1 MRGAREI
8 ETEEPLSR
16 RKDPA
21 ETPSRNA
28 AGTPG
33 ALPSREEVVAF
44 IRSQPGKVGKREIA
58 RAFGISGGDKIWL
71 KQLIRDLEEEGLVDR
86 RRKSLFKA
94 GGLPPMTLADIVAR
108 DPDGELIA
116 TPAEWDADTLGKPPK
131 ILIQASRRPK
141 PGQPAPGLNDRV
153 LVRVQETGD
162 PEGPPYAGRVV
173 KVLEKS
179 RAQVLGVFRPLPNG
193 GGRLVPVDKKGQGQE
208 IAIRPGDEGDAR
220 EGDLVSATLTSS
232 PRAIVPMAKV
242 RERLGSVKSEKA
254 VSLIALVAHGI
265 PHVFPK
271 AVLDEAAET
280 DPVRLDTEGREDWR
294 DLPLITIDPAD
305 AKDHDDAVHA
315 APDPDPNNVGGHVL
329 TIAIADVAAYV
340 RPGSAMD
347 REAVERGNSVYFPDR
362 VVPMLPERISND
374 LCSLRPHEDRPALAV
389 RITVG
394 KDGRK
399 IRHSF
404 HRIAMRSAA
413 KLAYA
418 QAQAAIDGAPDEV
431 TGPLLEP
438 VLRPL
443 WEAYA
448 CVLKAREARDPLA
461 LDLPERKILLKPDG
475 TVDRVL
481 TPERLDAHKLIEE
494 FMILANVAAAEAL
507 ERAKIPFVYRAHDE
521 PSLEKMHALG
531 EVLASIAIKLPKSGP
546 VRATLFNR
554 ILKAVD
560 GMEHQTF
567 INEVVLR
574 TQAQAEYTAENYG
587 HFGLNLRRYAH
598 FTSPIRRYADL
609 IVHRALIRAHG
620 LGSGGLPAEVSAGDL
635 AEIAAKISV
644 AERRA
649 MVAERETIDRLIAHH
664 MAEHLGETFQGRIS
678 GVTKAGLFVKLAQ
691 TGADGFVPAATIGA
705 DFYRYDEGTHALVGD
720 RTGETF
726 RLGDEVEVKLVEA
739 APIAG
744 ALRFELLSE
753 GRAGR
758 PGGGGVRG
766 RRAGLR
772 DGGPRRSKG
781 PKTSGFRDT
790 PKRGGTKVKV
800 KRKR

>member
-1 MRGAREI
+1 VQRRRDQTAASDTRGAS
-8 ETEEPLSR
+8 P
-16 RKDPA
+16 D
-21 ETPSRNA
+21 A
-28 AGTPG
+28 ASGG
-33 ALPSREEVVAF
+33 LPSREEVVSF
-44 IRSQPGKVGKREIA
+44 VRSQPGKVGKREIA
-58 RAFGISGGDKIWL
+58 RAFGITGGDKIHL
-71 KQLIRDLEEEGLVDR
+71 KQLIKDLEAEGVIDR

-94 GGLPPMTLADIVAR
+94 GGLPPMTLADVVAR

-116 TPAEWDADTLGKPPK
+116 TPAEWDEETLGKPPT
-131 ILIQASRRPK
+131 ILISTPRRPR

-162 PEGPPYAGRVV
+162 ADGPPYEGRVV

-179 RAQVLGVFRPLPNG
+179 RAQLLGIFRPLPGG
-193 GGRLVPVDKKGQGQE
+193 GGRITPVEKKAQGRE
-208 IAIRPGDEGDAR
+208 IAVRPGDEGGAR
-220 EGDLVSATLTSS
+220 EGDLVSATLASS
-232 PRAIVPMAKV
+232 PRAIVPLAKV

-254 VSLIALVAHGI
+254 VSLIALVAHDI

-271 AVLDEAAET
+271 AVLDEAADME
-280 DPVRLDTEGREDWR
+280 PARLDTDGREDWR
-294 DLPLITIDPAD
+294 ALPLITIDPAD

-315 APDPDPNNVGGHVL
+315 APDDDPSNPGGHVL

-347 REAVERGNSVYFPDR
+347 REAVVRGNSVYFPDR

-389 RITVG
+389 RITVA

-399 IRHSF
+399 LRHSF

-418 QAQAAIDGAPDEV
+418 QAQAAIDGATDDV

-438 VLRPL
+438 VLKPL

-448 CVLKAREARDPLA
+448 CVLRAREAREPLA
-461 LDLPERKILLKPDG
+461 LDLPERKIVLEADG

-507 ERAKIPFVYRAHDE
+507 EKAKTPLVYRAHDE

-531 EVLASIAIKLPKSGP
+531 EVLASIAMKLPKSGP
-546 VRATLFNR
+546 VRAGLFNR

-567 INEVVLR
+567 INEVILR

-620 LGSGGLPAEVSAGDL
+620 FGAGGLPAEMDAGAL
-635 AEIAAKISV
+635 AEIAQKISV

-664 MAEHLGETFQGRIS
+664 MAEHVGETFAGRIS
-678 GVTKAGLFVKLAQ
+678 GVTKSGLFVKLAQ
-691 TGADGFVPAATIGA
+691 TGADGFIPAATIGQ
-705 DFYRYDEGTHALVGD
+705 DYYRYDEGTHALVGD

-739 APIAG
+739 APVAG
-744 ALRFELLSE
+744 ALRFEIVSE
-753 GRAGR
+753 GRAGTPTR
-758 PGGGGVRG
+758 AGPRG
-766 RRAGLR
+766 RGASGLR
-772 DGGPRRSKG
+772 DGGPRRSKA
-781 PKTSGFRDT
+781 PKKAGFRDA
-790 PKRGGTKVKV
+790 PKGPGKGPKKTKVKV
-800 KRKR
+800 KRRP